1 MSLQREDWQITLC
14 VITEKKSH
22 GQYYIL
28 LAQVV
33 SIGVDGSCWLFQS
46 QVISYKVWEKFFTL
60 LFSTGI
66 K

>member
-14 VITEKKSH
+14 AITEKKSH

-33 SIGVDGSCWLFQS
+33 SIGVDGSC
-46 QVISYKVWEKFFTL
+46 
-60 LFSTGI
+60 
-66 K
+66 